1 MTETRPFIRLRGRSI
16 MALVLTPEPP
26 LQGWLSALD
35 AQIERAP
42 NFFDNRPVI
51 VDLGT
56 LPRETPD
63 VASLMH
69 AIVARGIHIIGTEG
83 AHASW
88 SGLEAWGR
96 PLPGAGT
103 SGRPV
108 TIPEAAATTAPPTRT
123 AATESPR
130 SAPPAPPLAQ
140 SQSAQAQSAQ
150 TQTARSPAGQSL
162 QAQAEPG
169 SLLIRHS
176 VRSGQSISHEGGDVT
191 IVGSVASGAEV
202 VAGGSIHIYGAL
214 RGRAIAG
221 LAGNANARIFCS
233 KLHAELVAI
242 DGVYQTADDMPRER
256 IGGPACA
263 WLDGD
268 LMRITPIEQTGTT

>member
-26 LQGWLSALD
+26 LAGWLASLD

-42 NFFDNRPVI
+42 NFFDGRPVI

-56 LPRETPD
+56 LPRETAD
-63 VASLMH
+63 VAGLMH
-69 AIVARGIHIIGTEG
+69 AIADRGIHIIGTEG

-88 SGLEAWGR
+88 PGLEAWGR
-96 PLPGAGT
+96 KLPGGGQPAK
-103 SGRPV
+103 PIEV
-108 TIPEAAATTAPPTRT
+108 PEPAVQVEPAIPAARAAAPEP
-123 AATESPR
+123 AT
-130 SAPPAPPLAQ
+130 LL
-140 SQSAQAQSAQ
+140 QAQSA
-150 TQTARSPAGQSL
+150 
-162 QAQAEPG
+162 AEPA
-169 SLLIRHS
+169 SLLIDHT
-176 VRSGQSISHEGGDVT
+176 VRSGQSITFEQGDIT
-191 IVGSVASGAEV
+191 ILGSVASGAEV

-221 LAGNANARIFCS
+221 LSGRTGARIYCR

-242 DGVYQTADDMPRER
+242 DGVYQTAEDMPPER
-256 IGGPACA
+256 IGTPSCA

-268 LMRITPIEQTGTT
+268 LMRITPID